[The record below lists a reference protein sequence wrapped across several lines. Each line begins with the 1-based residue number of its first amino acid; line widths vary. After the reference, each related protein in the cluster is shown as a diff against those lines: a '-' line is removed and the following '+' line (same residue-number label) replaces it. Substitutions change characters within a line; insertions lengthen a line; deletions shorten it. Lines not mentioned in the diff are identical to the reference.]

1 EYVGCALTRSNHIRT
16 ISLGTDPFVPTPQ
29 FGDDAPKGRFPAVS
43 WLVVSADKTEHP
55 PASVCVAENW
65 TVQQLNAVMQGP
77 DWKSTVVFIT
87 WDDFGGLLR
96 SRSPLPRLTILASV
110 RACHS

>member
-1 EYVGCALTRSNHIRT
+1 MVGLGRDRPYSNT
-16 ISLGTDPFVPTPQ
+16 SLWTDHVVPTAQ
-29 FGDDAPKGRFPAVS
+29 FIDDAPNGRLPAAS

-55 PASVCVAENW
+55 PASVCVGENW
-65 TVQQLNAVMQGP
+65 TVQQLNAVMQRP
-77 DWKSTVVFIT
+77 DWRSTVVFIT

-96 SRSPLPRLTILASV
+96 SRSPLYRLTILASV